1 MLTYATRIARVL
13 PHTPVFRFFFF
24 NLEQVREA
32 LVQMLRLPAA
42 RAVGRRHAVCS
53 RMLTYAHV
61 CSRMLTYADATC
73 ARGARG
79 GAAWLASALPP
90 LAARHTG
97 YLSIYIYICMCVY
110 IYICIYI
117 CARDVEV
124 APYKSF
130 RLPYELEELLLP

>member
-1 MLTYATRIARVL
+1 
-13 PHTPVFRFFFF
+13 
-24 NLEQVREA
+24 
-32 LVQMLRLPAA
+32 MLRVPAA

-61 CSRMLTYADATC
+61 CSRMQMLPVPA
-73 ARGARG
+73 ARGVGRRR
-79 GAAWLASALPP
+79 WPP
-90 LAARHTG
+90 RYRRSLQDTQAI
-97 YLSIYIYICMCVY
+97 YLSIYVCVCVYVY

-124 APYKSF
+124 APYKCF